1 MEMDVNLVFFFF
13 FFFFFFLA
21 LVTELFLVLLS
32 E

>member
-1 MEMDVNLVFFFF
+1 MEMDVNLVF